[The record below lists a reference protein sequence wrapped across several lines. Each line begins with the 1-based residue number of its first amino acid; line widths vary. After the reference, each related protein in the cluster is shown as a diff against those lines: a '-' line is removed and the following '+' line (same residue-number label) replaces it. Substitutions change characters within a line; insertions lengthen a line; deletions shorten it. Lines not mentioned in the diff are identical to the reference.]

1 MTRPVPA
8 PALLR
13 LGLGVALLVSGCAN
27 VTPDATPALV
37 PSAGPSPTVVA
48 LPSPSPDQIGPS
60 ASPPSAET
68 HPPPATLVDA
78 DGREVRSQIGTFVWQ
93 GVVSDSPLLPGAA
106 ATVRAG
112 QTLPISVVGP
122 RPTNWVATLY
132 SDPADPGSARGY
144 GQGKGVFTLVAPG
157 QPGAW
162 TLRLKIVYAVGE
174 VTHYWRVTVTE

>member
-1 MTRPVPA
+1 MTRPVQA
-8 PALLR
+8 PPVLR
-13 LGLGVALLVSGCAN
+13 LWLGVALVVAGCAI
-27 VTPDATPALV
+27 VTPDATPTLV
-37 PSAGPSPTVVA
+37 PSAGPTPTVAAVQSA
-48 LPSPSPDQIGPS
+48 SADPIGPS

-112 QTLPISVVGP
+112 RTLAISVVGP

-132 SDPADPGSARGY
+132 SDPADPASGRGY

-157 QPGAW
+157 RPGAW